1 MNEKQTKKKKKKSKK
16 RRTGRTKT
24 TRKKEKNI
32 IIIDPDIVDG
42 LITINPRAPKFYM
55 SPKIHTPNNSRYPVK
70 SSVDC
75 HTSNISRYVDYHQNQ
90 PPEVFYENR
99 CFLVNFAKFLRTLF
113 HITPPND

>member
-1 MNEKQTKKKKKKSKK
+1 MNEKQTKKKKKKNP
-16 RRTGRTKT
+16 
-24 TRKKEKNI
+24 KKEELEGLKQLEKRKNI

-42 LITINPRAPKFYM
+42 LITINPRAPKFYV
-55 SPKIHTPNNSRYPVK
+55 SPKIHTLNNSRYPVK
-70 SSVDC
+70 SSVNY

-113 HITPPND
+113 YITPPND